1 MTSLK
6 HRLTAADPLRDEAV
20 PLASRRD
27 AIRRRAIAAASAT
40 THRSPGLSR
49 RLVLLAGSAAVVVVA
64 VTTSVG
70 RLGNGGTLHAA
81 MQFEVRVA
89 DTVAGADT
97 REAVDTGAGRTIH
110 LHRDVV
116 LTNDDIAGTRVVT
129 LPTGFGVEV
138 ELTTAGAARMRSV
151 TTANVGRLLALLVDG
166 SVLAAPRVTSAIDQ
180 LGIISGTYT
189 RDEAERL
196 AEGIRRR

>member
-6 HRLTAADPLRDEAV
+6 QILTAADPLRDEPV
-20 PLASRRD
+20 PLAARRD
-27 AIRRRAIAAASAT
+27 AIRRRAIAAAAGT
-40 THRSPGLSR
+40 TLRSPVVPR
-49 RLVLLAGSAAVVVVA
+49 RLVLLAGSAAVVLAAVA
-64 VTTSVG
+64 ASLG
-70 RLGNGGTLHAA
+70 RLDNGGTLHAA

-89 DTVAGADT
+89 DTVPAPGT
-97 REAVDTGAGRTIH
+97 REAIDTGAGRTIH

-116 LTNDDIAGTRVVT
+116 LTNDDIAGTRVVA

-151 TTANVGRLLALLVDG
+151 TTAHVGRLLAILVDG
-166 SVLAAPRVTSAIDQ
+166 SVLAAPRVTSPFEQ
-180 LGIISGTYT
+180 LGIISGDYT
-189 RDEAERL
+189 KDEAERL